1 MADIYTYPRVSIKTT
16 AKPHSSV
23 APAAEDTTV
32 LFVPIATKKGPE
44 GLCQSNIHSLS
55 EFISIYGELDYEVNG
70 QMALNVYNWLRN
82 GGTVCVYRLNL
93 YTKAI
98 GGTKED
104 EEDGIQYFEA
114 KYSGPFYNSLEVT
127 IAARTSDK
135 SSVNVTVLLDGR
147 AVEQFYGLTEK
158 NFFSALSGSEY
169 ITFTKTDY
177 DFKTS
182 LGNEKSETFKI
193 YSDSVPVA
201 TKVSESD
208 AIKEFWSNELT
219 DAETPS
225 GSAGNTYTDNFKNK
239 VLRNP
244 LVPNVDM
251 IMDAGY
257 SADIKKLMLKFLC
270 GDSTSGTK
278 AFRPDLIGIFDN
290 YVLNGKL
297 TAPTLSSSTTSIFPN
312 ATNIAVYE
320 QYFTISD
327 AIFTDQDIYVCPSYF
342 LSKLIPYN
350 DLQYGIQYATAGLR
364 RGVLDDA
371 IAINKNPMPSEK
383 QAWFE
388 DRINY
393 VEKTARE
400 YSFMSQRTHD
410 GSNEEIYT
418 ALSFLNNVRVLEKM
432 KKDIR
437 NLGREYLFEF
447 NDSTTLSKMSNV
459 LNKYITNWVANRTL
473 SSGVVTVSKN
483 PYSDEAVD
491 VEITI
496 KFNGTIEVIS
506 VNITIE

>member
-1 MADIYTYPRVSIKTT
+1 MADIYTYPRVSIKTA
-16 AKPHSSV
+16 AKQHRSV

-32 LFVPIATKKGPE
+32 LFVPIATKRGPE
-44 GLCQSNIHSLS
+44 GLCQRNIHSLS
-55 EFISIYGELDYEVNG
+55 EFISIYGELDYEING

-82 GGTVCVYRLNL
+82 GGTVCVYRLITESVAKCN
-93 YTKAI
+93 
-98 GGTKED
+98 E
-104 EEDGIQYFEA
+104 FEA
-114 KYSGPFYNSLEVT
+114 KYSGSEYNDLSVT
-127 IAARTSDK
+127 VSPRTKTAD
-135 SSVNVTVLLDGR
+135 SVNVTVILDGR
-147 AVEQFYGLTEK
+147 AVEQFYGLTKK
-158 NFFSALSGSEY
+158 NFEAALSSSDY
-169 ITFTKTDY
+169 IKFKKKFNDTFP
-177 DFKTS
+177 TS
-182 LGNEKSETFKI
+182 SETYSITVKAGPLNSNEDNKTLGEIEKEKI
-193 YSDSVPVA
+193 KA
-201 TKVSESD
+201 
-208 AIKEFWSNELT
+208 FWQNELT
-219 DAETPS
+219 EDTEE
-225 GSAGNTYTDNFKNK
+225 KI
-239 VLRNP
+239 LRNP
-244 LVPNVDM
+244 LVPNVDI

-257 SADIKKLMLKFLC
+257 SEEIKTLMLKFLC
-270 GDSTSGTK
+270 GSSEPKSD
-278 AFRPDLIGIFDN
+278 ALRPDLIGIFDS
-290 YVLNGKL
+290 YVLKGKL
-297 TAPTLSSSTTSIFPN
+297 EAPDSVTDMTFPD

-383 QAWFE
+383 QDWFE
-388 DRINY
+388 KRINY

-410 GSNEEIYT
+410 GSSADNYT
-418 ALSFLNNVRVLEKM
+418 ALSFLNNVRVLETM

-437 NLGREYLFEF
+437 ELGRKYLFEF

-459 LNKYITNWVANRTL
+459 LNKYIANWVANRTL

-491 VEITI
+491 VEVTI